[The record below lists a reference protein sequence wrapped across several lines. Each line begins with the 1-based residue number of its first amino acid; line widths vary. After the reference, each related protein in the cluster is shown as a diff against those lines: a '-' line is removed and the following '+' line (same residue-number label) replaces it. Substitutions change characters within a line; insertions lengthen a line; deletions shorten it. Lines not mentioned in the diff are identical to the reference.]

1 MKNELKVGEYLTSYS
16 NKFKSVMIITAF
28 SLILSLCFV
37 IPSFSSNEIDVKS
50 ATNQGIGLNDE
61 INVALQQTKTITG
74 KVVDE
79 DGVTLPGV
87 SVVVKGTTTGTVT
100 DIDGSY
106 SLNVPSGGKT
116 LIFSFIG
123 MTSQELSIGTESQI
137 NVTLEQSYTNLDEVV
152 AIGYG
157 SMERNNVTGAISS
170 IKTDEIMKAPVPN
183 VVEALRGQVSGVK
196 ISRGSGR
203 PGSGVNFSI
212 RGKRSLGIDNDGI
225 NENEPLIV
233 IDGVPNTGGNLADIN
248 PADIASINILKDAAA
263 ASIYGASASNG
274 VVLITTKNGVFGKPS
289 FNVEMSYGISDLS
302 MQPTM
307 FNAREYVAAK
317 QAAAL
322 GGGMGVK
329 TPTQL
334 LDAVE
339 LKNWGGGDS
348 INETNWHDKLLKM
361 GNTKNASVSL
371 SGGTDKFHYYMNGDA
386 YMEDGIAQ
394 RSTYDRYSMRVNA
407 DYTPYEFLTVGTRVQ
422 LSKSIADE
430 TGSTL
435 YNGSADFG
443 DFVGNSPLGRL
454 YDDFG
459 RLVPTVKGDQFQYNP
474 LYRYRESQV
483 DRNSSRVYIN
493 PWMEI
498 KIIDG
503 LTFRMNAFAE
513 QRFENYKEFYSSIY
527 NNSELDADPG
537 TNKLRIQLKE
547 EMTYL
552 WDNILNYRKVF
563 NEVHSVDATLVY
575 GIQTYNTYTLN
586 TNGQG
591 SSTDALKYNDMS
603 SVPAD
608 KSTVAYDPDEW
619 GKEYYVARIGYGYDE
634 RYNITATFR
643 RDGSSKFGPL
653 SKYGNF
659 PSIAAAWSINN
670 EDFMK
675 SINSISDLKY
685 RVSYGIMGNDNI
697 PTYRYLATTANGTA
711 VFNQTGYTGKTTDP
725 QVFPNANLRWE
736 VSNQFNTGVDFGLFN
751 SRITGTIDYYNTHTT
766 DLLLT
771 EQIPSTTGYT
781 QVMSNVGKT
790 KNWGIDANIDIAIL
804 TGGLKWNMSVNWA
817 KDHNEI
823 VSLSRYAVDANGN
836 PVDDKANGW
845 FIGQDI
851 DVIYDYKFIGI
862 YSTSEEDIATAAT
875 MHPTIKGYGSGD
887 AKIAD
892 ISGPDGVPDGV
903 IDSND
908 KTFLGSPTPSWYG
921 GLRNT
926 LSYKGFEL
934 TVLFEAVMGVEK
946 INGYYGSLIM
956 RDNQIKVDYWT
967 PEDQVADF
975 PQPNVKKEYDF
986 ADAVKLRDASF
997 ISLRNLSFGYN
1008 VPAKLIKK
1016 TPFKALSL
1024 FVRGNNL
1031 KYFTKYKDSYS
1042 PEIDPWNFPTTKTW
1056 TFSAKITF

>member
-1 MKNELKVGEYLTSYS
+1 MKNELKVWEWHTSFT
-16 NKFKSVMIITAF
+16 NKFSSVFLTTVL
-28 SLILSLCFV
+28 SLILTFC
-37 IPSFSSNEIDVKS
+37 ITGPSYSANSNGKGV
-50 ATNQGIGLNDE
+50 NDE
-61 INVALQQTKTITG
+61 TNANSIQQSKTITG

-79 DGVTLPGV
+79 DGMTLPGV

-100 DIDGSY
+100 DIDGKY
-106 SLNVPSGGKT
+106 TINVSSTAKT
-116 LIFSFIG
+116 LVFSFVGMVTQEIAIG
-123 MTSQELSIGTESQI
+123 SQAQI
-137 NVTLEQSYTNLDEVV
+137 NVTLATDVINLGEVV

-157 SMERNNVTGAISS
+157 SMEKNNVTGAIAS
-170 IKTDEIMKAPVPN
+170 IKADEIMKAPVPN

-196 ISRGSGR
+196 IARSSGK
-203 PGSGVNFSI
+203 PGSGVDFLI
-212 RGKRSLGIDNDGI
+212 RGKKSLSSSNQ
-225 NENEPLIV
+225 PLIV

-263 ASIYGASASNG
+263 ASIYGASAANG

-289 FNVEMSYGISDLS
+289 INVEFSYGISDLA
-302 MQPTM
+302 MEPTM
-307 FNAREYVAAK
+307 FNAREYVAVK
-317 QAAAL
+317 NAASI
-322 GGGMGVK
+322 GGGLGEK
-329 TPTQL
+329 TPEKL

-348 INETNWHDKLLKM
+348 IKESNWHDLLLQI
-361 GNTKNASVSL
+361 GNIKNASISL

-386 YMEDGIAQ
+386 YLEEGIAQ
-394 RSTYDRYSMRVNA
+394 YSTYDRYSFRVNA
-407 DYTPYEFLTVGTRVQ
+407 DYTPYDFLTVGARAQ

-435 YNGSADFG
+435 YNGNADFG

-454 YDDFG
+454 YDDYG

-483 DRNSSRVYIN
+483 DRNSSRVYMN
-493 PWMEI
+493 PWLEI

-503 LTFRMNAFAE
+503 LTYRMNAFAE

-527 NNSELDADPG
+527 NNSELDAEPG

-552 WDNILNYRKVF
+552 WDNIINFRKIF
-563 NEVHSVDATLVY
+563 NDVHSIDATFVY
-575 GIQTYNTYTLN
+575 GIQTYDTYTLN

-591 SSTDALKYNDMS
+591 SSTDVLKYNDMS

-608 KSTVAYDPDEW
+608 KSTVTYDPDEW

-659 PSIAAAWSINN
+659 PSIAAAWNIHN
-670 EDFMK
+670 ENFLK
-675 SINSISDLKY
+675 SVEAISVLKY
-685 RVSYGIMGNDNI
+685 RVSYGLMGNDNI
-697 PTYRYLATTANGTA
+697 PTYRYLPSTANGTA

-736 VSNQFNTGVDFGLFN
+736 KSNQFNTGIDFGLFDN
-751 SRITGTIDYYNTHTT
+751 RISGTIDYYNTLTT

-790 KNWGIDANIDIAIL
+790 KNWGIDANINIAVL
-804 TGGLKWNMSVNWA
+804 TGELKWDMAINWA

-851 DVIYDYKFIGI
+851 DVIYDYKFLGI
-862 YSTSEEDIATAAT
+862 YSTSDEDKAMATA
-875 MHPTIKGYGSGD
+875 MHPTIKGYGPGD

-892 ISGPDGVPDGV
+892 VSGPDGVPDGV

-908 KTFLGSPTPSWYG
+908 KTFLGSPTPTWYG

-926 LSYKGFEL
+926 LSYKGFEF

-967 PEDQVADF
+967 PEDQDADF
-975 PQPNVKKEYDF
+975 PQPNVKKEFDY

-997 ISLRNLSFGYN
+997 ISLRNLSLGYN
-1008 VPAKLIKK
+1008 IPAKLIKK
-1016 TPFKALSL
+1016 TPFKALAI

-1031 KYFTKYKDSYS
+1031 KYFTDYKDSYS
-1042 PEIDPWNFPTTKTW
+1042 PEIDPWNFPITKTW

>member
-1 MKNELKVGEYLTSYS
+1 MKNELKVGRYKTSCS
-16 NKFKSVMIITAF
+16 HKFKSVILVTVF
-28 SLILSLCFV
+28 SLILSFCF
-37 IPSFSSNEIDVKS
+37 IMPTFSANEIGAKP
-50 ATNQGIGLNDE
+50 AINQGVGLNDE
-61 INVALQQTKTITG
+61 TNAALQQSKTITG
-74 KVVDE
+74 TVVDE
-79 DGVTLPGV
+79 DGVSLPGV

-100 DIDGSY
+100 DIDGKY
-106 SLNVPSGGKT
+106 SLNVSPGAKT
-116 LIFSFIG
+116 LVFSFIG
-123 MTSQELSIGTESQI
+123 MSQQEIPIGSQSQI
-137 NVTLEQSYTNLDEVV
+137 NVTLEQGIVNLDEVV

-157 SMERNNVTGAISS
+157 SMEKNNVTGAISS
-170 IKTDEIMKAPVPN
+170 IKADEIMKAPVPN

-196 ISRGSGR
+196 ISRASGQ
-203 PGSGVNFSI
+203 PGSKVDFLI
-212 RGKRSLGIDNDGI
+212 RGKKSLSSS
-225 NENEPLIV
+225 NEPLIV
-233 IDGVPNTGGNLADIN
+233 IDGVPNTGGNLAEIN
-248 PADIASINILKDAAA
+248 PADIATINILKDAAA
-263 ASIYGASASNG
+263 ASIYGASAANG

-289 FNVEMSYGISDLS
+289 LNVEFSYGLSDLA
-302 MQPTM
+302 MEPVM
-307 FNAREYVAAK
+307 FNAREYVEVKNAASI
-317 QAAAL
+317 
-322 GGGMGVK
+322 GGGLGPK
-329 TPTQL
+329 TPEQL

-348 INETNWHDKLLKM
+348 IKESNWHDVLLKI
-361 GNTKNASVSL
+361 GHIKNASVSL

-386 YMEDGIAQ
+386 YLEDGIAQ
-394 RSTYDRYSMRVNA
+394 HSTYDRYSMRVNA
-407 DYTPYEFLTVGTRVQ
+407 DYAPYDFLTVGARMQ

-454 YDDFG
+454 YDDYG

-493 PWMEI
+493 PWFEI
-498 KIIDG
+498 KIFDG
-503 LTFRMNAFAE
+503 LTYRMNAFAE

-552 WDNILNYRKVF
+552 WDNILNYHKIF
-563 NEVHSVDATLVY
+563 NEVHSVDATFVY
-575 GIQTYNTYTLN
+575 GIQTYDTYTLN

-591 SSTDALKYNDMS
+591 SSSDVLKYNDMS
-603 SVPAD
+603 SVPASN
-608 KSTVAYDPDEW
+608 STVTYDPDEW
-619 GKEYYVARIGYGYDE
+619 GKEYYVARVGYGYDE
-634 RYNITATFR
+634 RYSITATFR

-659 PSIAAAWSINN
+659 PSIAAAWNIQN
-670 EDFMK
+670 ESFMK
-675 SINSISDLKY
+675 SVDPVSILKY
-685 RVSYGIMGNDNI
+685 RVSYGLMGNDNI
-697 PTYRYLATTANGTA
+697 PTYRYLATTSNGTA

-736 VSNQFNTGVDFGLFN
+736 KSNQFNTGIDFGLFKN
-751 SRITGTIDYYNTHTT
+751 RISGTIDYYNTLTT

-790 KNWGIDANIDIAIL
+790 KNWGIDANIDFAIL
-804 TGGLKWNMSVNWA
+804 TGEFKWDMSVNWA

-823 VSLSRYAVDANGN
+823 VSLSRYAVDKDGK

-862 YSTSEEDIATAAT
+862 YSTSEEDIAMAKA
-875 MHPTIKGYGSGD
+875 MNPTIKTYGPGD

-892 ISGPDGVPDGV
+892 VAGKVTDENPTGGPDGI
-903 IDSND
+903 IDTND

-921 GLRNT
+921 GIRNT

-946 INGYYGSLIM
+946 INGYYGNLTM

-1008 VPAKLIKK
+1008 VPSKLIKK
-1016 TPFKALSL
+1016 TPFKALAV

-1031 KYFTKYKDSYS
+1031 KYFTDYKDSYS
-1042 PEIDPWNFPTTKTW
+1042 PEIDPWNFPITKTW

>member
-1 MKNELKVGEYLTSYS
+1 MKNELKVGEYLTSFS
-16 NKFKSVMIITAF
+16 NKFKPVIKITAI
-28 SLILSLCFV
+28 SLILFICFV
-37 IPSFSSNEIDVKS
+37 TPSFSDNGTELKTAINHEV
-50 ATNQGIGLNDE
+50 GLNDE
-61 INVALQQTKTITG
+61 MSEALQQTKTITG
-74 KVVDE
+74 KVIDE

-87 SVVVKGTTTGTVT
+87 SVVVKGTTSGTVT
-100 DIDGSY
+100 DIDGKY
-106 SLNVPSGGKT
+106 SLNVSASAKT
-116 LIFSFIG
+116 LVFSFIG
-123 MTSQELSIGTESQI
+123 MTTQEISIGTQTQI
-137 NVTLEQSYTNLDEVV
+137 NVTLEQSFTNLDEVV

-170 IKTDEIMKAPVPN
+170 IKTEEIMKAPVAN

-196 ISRGSGR
+196 ISRSSGQ
-203 PGSGVNFSI
+203 PGSGVDLLI
-212 RGKRSLGIDNDGI
+212 RGKKSLSSSNQ
-225 NENEPLIV
+225 PLIV

-263 ASIYGASASNG
+263 ASIYGASAANG
-274 VVLITTKNGVFGKPS
+274 VVLITTKNGVFGRPAI
-289 FNVEMSYGISDLS
+289 NVEFSYGLSDLS
-302 MQPTM
+302 MVPTM

-329 TPTQL
+329 TPEQV

-348 INETNWHDKLLKM
+348 IKESNWHKLLLRI
-361 GNTKNASVSL
+361 GNIKNASVSL

-407 DYTPYEFLTVGTRVQ
+407 DYTPYSFLTVGARVQ

-435 YNGSADFG
+435 YNGNADFG

-498 KIIDG
+498 KIFDG
-503 LTFRMNAFAE
+503 LTYRMNAFAE

-552 WDNILNYRKVF
+552 WDNILNYSKVI
-563 NEVHSVDATLVY
+563 NDVHSIDATFVY
-575 GIQTYNTYTLN
+575 GIQTYDTYTLN

-591 SSTDALKYNDMS
+591 SSTDVLKYNDMS
-603 SVPAD
+603 SVPSD

-619 GKEYYVARIGYGYDE
+619 GKEYYVARIGYCYDE

-659 PSIAAAWSINN
+659 PSIAAAWNIQN
-670 EDFMK
+670 ESFMK
-675 SINSISDLKY
+675 SVAPISLLKY
-685 RVSYGIMGNDNI
+685 RVSYGLMGNDNI
-697 PTYRYLATTANGTA
+697 STYTYLATTANGTA

-725 QVFPNANLRWE
+725 KVFPNANLRWE
-736 VSNQFNTGVDFGLFN
+736 KSKQFNTGIDFGLFN
-751 SRITGTIDYYNTHTT
+751 SRISGTIDYYNTLTT

-790 KNWGIDANIDIAIL
+790 KNWGIDANINVAIL
-804 TGGLKWNMSVNWA
+804 TGELKWNMDINWA

-851 DVIYDYKFIGI
+851 DVIYDYKFLGI
-862 YSTSEEDIATAAT
+862 YSTSEEDKAAAAA
-875 MHPTIKGYGSGD
+875 MNPTIKGYGPGD

-892 ISGPDGVPDGV
+892 ISGPEGVPDGV

>member
-1 MKNELKVGEYLTSYS
+1 MKNELKVWEWTTSYAS
-16 NKFKSVMIITAF
+16 KFSSVLLTTV
-28 SLILSLCFV
+28 LSLVLSFCIAV
-37 IPSFSSNEIDVKS
+37 PSYS
-50 ATNQGIGLNDE
+50 AVNNGMGVNDE
-61 INVALQQTKTITG
+61 SNSNALQQSKTITG

-79 DGVTLPGV
+79 DGGALPGV
-87 SVVVKGTTTGTVT
+87 SVFVKGSTNGTIT
-100 DIDGSY
+100 DIDGKY
-106 SLNVPSGGKT
+106 SLNVPESAKT
-116 LIFSFIG
+116 LVYTFIG
-123 MTSQELSIGTESQI
+123 MSPKEVAIGTQFQI
-137 NVTLEQSYTNLDEVV
+137 NVTLEAGVVNLEEIV

-157 SMERNNVTGAISS
+157 SMEKNNVTGAISS
-170 IKTDEIMKAPVPN
+170 IKAEELAKAPVPN
-183 VVEALRGQVSGVK
+183 LVEALRGQVSGVK
-196 ISRGSGR
+196 ISRSSGK
-203 PGSGVNFSI
+203 PGSGVDFLI
-212 RGKRSLGIDNDGI
+212 RGKKSLSSSNQ
-225 NENEPLIV
+225 PLIV
-233 IDGVPNTGGNLADIN
+233 IDGVPNTGGNLAEIN

-263 ASIYGASASNG
+263 ASIYGASAANG
-274 VVLITTKNGVFGKPS
+274 VVLITTKNGIFGKPS
-289 FNVEMSYGISDLS
+289 VNVEFSYGISDLV
-302 MQPTM
+302 MEPTM
-307 FNAREYVAAK
+307 FNAREYVAVK
-317 QAAAL
+317 NAASI
-322 GGGMGVK
+322 GGGLGEK
-329 TPTQL
+329 TPEKL

-339 LKNWGGGDS
+339 LKNWGSGDS
-348 INETNWHDKLLKM
+348 IKESNWHDLLLKI
-361 GNTKNASVSL
+361 GNVKNASISL

-386 YMEDGIAQ
+386 YIEDGIAQ
-394 RSTYDRYSMRVNA
+394 RSTYDRYSMRLNA
-407 DYTPYEFLTVGTRVQ
+407 DYTPYDFLTVGARVQ

-435 YNGSADFG
+435 YQGNADFG

-474 LYRYRESQV
+474 LFRYRESQV
-483 DRNSSRVYIN
+483 DRNASRVYIN
-493 PWMEI
+493 PWVEI

-503 LTFRMNAFAE
+503 LTYRMNAFAE

-547 EMTYL
+547 ELTYL
-552 WDNILNYRKVF
+552 WDNILNYRKIF
-563 NEVHSVDATLVY
+563 NDVHSIDATLVY
-575 GIQTYNTYTLN
+575 GIQTYDTYTLN
-586 TNGQG
+586 TTGQG
-591 SSTDALKYNDMS
+591 SSTDVLKYNDMS

-608 KSTVAYDPDEW
+608 KTSVSYDPDEW

-653 SKYGNF
+653 SKYGDF
-659 PSIAAAWSINN
+659 PSIAAAWNIHN
-670 EDFMK
+670 ESFLK
-675 SINSISDLKY
+675 SIAPISVLKY
-685 RVSYGIMGNDNI
+685 RVSYGLMGNDNI
-697 PTYRYLATTANGTA
+697 ATYRYLASTANGSA

-736 VSNQFNTGVDFGLFN
+736 KSNQFNTGIDFGLFDN
-751 SRITGTIDYYNTHTT
+751 RITGSVDYYNTLTT

-790 KNWGIDANIDIAIL
+790 KNWGIDANINFAIL
-804 TGGLKWNMSVNWA
+804 TGEFKWDMAVNWA
-817 KDHNEI
+817 KDQNEI

-836 PVDDKANGW
+836 PVDDLANGW

-851 DVIYDYKFIGI
+851 DVIYDYKYLGI
-862 YSTSEEDIATAAT
+862 YSTSEADIAMATA
-875 MHPTIKGYGSGD
+875 MHPTVKGYGPGD
-887 AKIAD
+887 TKVAD
-892 ISGPDGVPDGV
+892 LSGPDGVPDGI
-903 IDSND
+903 IDSKD

-926 LSYKGFEL
+926 VSYKGFEL

-946 INGYYGSLIM
+946 INGYYGNLTM

-975 PQPNVKKEYDF
+975 PQPNVKKEFDY

-1008 VPAKLIKK
+1008 VPSKLIKK
-1016 TPFKALSL
+1016 TPFKALAL

-1031 KYFTKYKDSYS
+1031 KYFTDYKDSYS
-1042 PEIDPWNFPTTKTW
+1042 PEIDPWNFPITKTW